1 MYAFIGLLMV
11 VLIGIGGGYWAI
23 KKIRDKNNQEF
34 IYKWQSTLVKENVD
48 AEEFKNAV
56 LTDFTVD
63 ETIKDLKLLERWGMS
78 DPEAAKEQIRNKFL
92 VTINGQSVMV
102 TYQDKDKAL
111 SQEILKSLL
120 LSFERKQSVSRE
132 LRSGY

>member
-34 IYKWQSTLVKENVD
+34 IYKWQSTLVKENVG

-56 LTDFTVD
+56 LTESTVD

-92 VTINGQSVMV
+92 VTIKGQSVMV

-111 SQEILKSLL
+111 SQEILTSLL